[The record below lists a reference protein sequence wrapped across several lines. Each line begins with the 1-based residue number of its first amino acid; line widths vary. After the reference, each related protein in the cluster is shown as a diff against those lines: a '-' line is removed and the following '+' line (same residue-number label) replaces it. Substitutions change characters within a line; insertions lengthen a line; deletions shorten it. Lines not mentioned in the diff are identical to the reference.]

1 MAEEDL
7 QEILHSNDL
16 YWNDL
21 LISSVGEEDIFILE
35 RLKNQA

>member
-7 QEILHSNDL
+7 QEILQSNDL

-21 LISSVGEEDIFILE
+21 LISSVGEEYIFILE